1 MSSGSARLHAFSELR
16 TSAILSTLDKLGD
29 RIEERFP
36 GSGLRQVASELR
48 SVGDDVVAMTT
59 RLRRPFWPARLA
71 SVFAGIALI
80 GVTVVFVV
88 KAATLDAGVNRQL
101 DFLQITETGVNEVVL
116 LTVAMLFLARLEGR
130 WKRRLALG
138 SLHRLRSVAHIV
150 DMHQLTKD
158 PTSLLSSA
166 SVPTGSSPPRKMT
179 AYELTRYLDYCSELL
194 AITSKLA
201 AVHAEGLD
209 DPSVLAAVNDVESL
223 TQGLSSKI
231 WQKIMILDL
240 ASD

>member
-1 MSSGSARLHAFSELR
+1 MSSGSARLHDFSELR
-16 TSAILSTLDKLGD
+16 TPAILSTLDKLVD
-29 RIEERFP
+29 RIGERFP
-36 GSGLRQVASELR
+36 GSGLRQVAAELR

-59 RLRRPFWPARLA
+59 RLRRPFWPLRLA
-71 SVFAGIALI
+71 SVVAGIALI
-80 GVTVVFVV
+80 GVTIALVV

-116 LTVAMLFLARLEGR
+116 LTVAMLFLVRLEGR

-166 SVPTGSSPPRKMT
+166 SVPTGSSPLRKMT

-209 DPSVLAAVNDVESL
+209 DPAVLAAVNDVESL
-223 TQGLSSKI
+223 SQGLSSKI

-240 ASD
+240 AAG

>member
-1 MSSGSARLHAFSELR
+1 VSSGSASLNAFSELR
-16 TSAILSTLDKLGD
+16 TPAILSTLDKLGD

-36 GSGLRQVASELR
+36 GSGLRQVAAELR
-48 SVGDDVVAMTT
+48 LVGDEVVAMAT
-59 RLRRPFWPARLA
+59 RLRRPFWPLRIASTVAGVGLVAVTIAFVVQAARLE
-71 SVFAGIALI
+71 
-80 GVTVVFVV
+80 
-88 KAATLDAGVNRQL
+88 AGVNRQL

-116 LTVAMLFLARLEGR
+116 LTVAMLFLVRMEGR

-158 PTSLLSSA
+158 PTSLLSA
-166 SVPTGSSPPRKMT
+166 AAVPTGSSPPRKMT

-209 DPSVLAAVNDVESL
+209 DLSVLAAVNDVESL

-240 ASD
+240 AAD